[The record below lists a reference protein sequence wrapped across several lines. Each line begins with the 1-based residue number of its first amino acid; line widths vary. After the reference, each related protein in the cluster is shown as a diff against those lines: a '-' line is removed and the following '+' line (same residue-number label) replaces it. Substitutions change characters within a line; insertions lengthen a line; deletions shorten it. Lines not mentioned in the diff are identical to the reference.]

1 MAGDRTV
8 QISYSYSEG
17 AKPQQSYLR
26 SAQQPGQLRALGR
39 PEAQPGELGTALYS
53 GNLNSPPRLDFPGN
67 LDHSHLISLCS
78 RFLHLLSAWAHPTS
92 ARGKAVVVRGFN
104 EARKKIREKPL
115 PPLPTS
121 KISFSSHSKP
131 QHRTEQKLPNPL
143 CLEQGTPRPLPQSAR
158 AGIGG
163 SPGTRAATTHCLVQ
177 KSSLA
182 AVEQLQTHAGLND
195 APGVQIRKTSS
206 WLPIYAA
213 PWVTALKHS
222 NPQAEK

>member
-1 MAGDRTV
+1 MVGDRTV

-17 AKPQQSYLR
+17 AKPQQSYLG

-39 PEAQPGELGTALYS
+39 QEAQPGELGTALDS
-53 GNLNSPPRLDFPGN
+53 GYLNSPPRLDFPGN
-67 LDHSHLISLCS
+67 LNHSHLISLCS

-131 QHRTEQKLPNPL
+131 QHRTVQKLPNPL
-143 CLEQGTPRPLPQSAR
+143 FR
-158 AGIGG
+158 AGNPKTTAPKCHSRNWWEPRDSSSHNTLSCPEKLTGCC
-163 SPGTRAATTHCLVQ
+163 GTTPDSRWP
-177 KSSLA
+177 K
-182 AVEQLQTHAGLND
+182 
-195 APGVQIRKTSS
+195 
-206 WLPIYAA
+206 
-213 PWVTALKHS
+213 
-222 NPQAEK
+222 